1 MLRNILATIVATFG
15 LIWQLPAPA
24 MAAPEPSAQITVQNF
39 AFQGNTVFSSAELK
53 AVIQPWLGH
62 PIGFNDLLNVR
73 KAITAHYLK
82 AGYLTS
88 FALIPD
94 TDNQQ
99 IDVDAATITITIVEG
114 TISAVQVESSAR
126 LAAQIQ
132 RKLQPHRIFNQTELL
147 GELQFLRL
155 DPAIQALQA
164 TLLPGDEPGV
174 NQLKLDVRRTP
185 TLTIAAGLN
194 NQRSI
199 DTGKFERTL
208 DFNWNNPLGLSDRLT
223 GNFSQTTGGTT
234 WGASYMIPIDITGK
248 TKVSANFRSVDDRIV
263 RQPFAAIDIRTKSMA
278 LDLNLDR
285 TVLQKVQGDTL
296 QVANL
301 GATLSW
307 MNRQFAILDRPFPLT
322 SESDD
327 AGQVKCSALRLTQT
341 YQQRGPRSS
350 FGLRSQFNLGLP
362 WNSTTGANGVNSKFF
377 SWQGQ
382 ATLDQA
388 TSWGNLTVRGIVQL
402 AGDRLPSYEKLGLG
416 GATTVHGYQP
426 DAVLGDSGLMLSSEF
441 SIPLQS
447 PDSGLFLIPLL
458 DLGMTWDQ
466 DAATQSIGSV
476 GLGLEWLTKSGI
488 AARINYAI
496 PFIHN
501 TGQSSWQGNQLDFS
515 MRYNYSF

>member
-15 LIWQLPAPA
+15 LVWQFPAPV
-24 MAAPEPSAQITVQNF
+24 MATPEPSTQITVQNF

-99 IDVDAATITITIVEG
+99 IDVDAATITIQIVEG
-114 TISAVQVESSAR
+114 TISAVQVESTPR
-126 LAAQIQ
+126 LTAQIQ
-132 RKLQPHRIFNQTELL
+132 GKLQPHRVFNQAELL
-147 GELQFLRL
+147 RELQFLRL
-155 DPAIQALQA
+155 DPAIQALRA

-174 NQLKLDVRRTP
+174 NQLKLDVRPTP
-185 TLTIAAGLN
+185 TLTIGAGLN

-199 DTGKFERTL
+199 DTGKLERAL
-208 DFNWNNPLGLSDRLT
+208 DFNWNNPLGLGDRLV

-234 WGASYMIPIDITGK
+234 WGASYAMPIEATGK

-263 RQPFAAIDIRTKSMA
+263 RQPFATIDIRTKSMA

-285 TVLQKVQGDTL
+285 KVLQKVQGDKL

-301 GATLSW
+301 SATWSW
-307 MNRQFAILDRPFPLT
+307 MNRQFSILDRPFPLT

-327 AGQVKCSALRLTQT
+327 AGRVRYSALRLTQT
-341 YQQRGPRSS
+341 YQQRGPRSA

-388 TSWGNLTVRGIVQL
+388 TSWGNLIVRGTAQL

-426 DAVLGDSGLMLSSEF
+426 DAALGDSGLMLSSEF

-458 DLGMTWDQ
+458 DFGMTWNQ
-466 DAATQSIGSV
+466 ASAPQSIGSV

-488 AARINYAI
+488 TARINYAI

-501 TGQSSWQGNQLDFS
+501 TGKSSWQGNQLDFS